1 MKDMNQ
7 TIAHLSSRT
16 NKAKRFLPTHSSE
29 HPNRRHRSRF
39 AHPGSRLDLPQSPT
53 FTGAIGRI
61 RRLLTTPS
69 SFGFSAASRS
79 FWPSVKAA
87 TKCGQGTTANAQE
100 REPQDRLGGLG
111 DWGCSLFAQNPALR
125 RGSLGVAHANA
136 RCPLNSLARAH
147 GQSRCRGVGVR
158 RFPPRVSDESPKER
172 SSK

>member
-1 MKDMNQ
+1 VKDMNQ

-111 DWGCSLFAQNPALR
+111 LLAVRAKLGASARFPRELR
-125 RGSLGVAHANA
+125 MPMRVARLIRWPVRTVKAVAVGSVCAG
-136 RCPLNSLARAH
+136 S
-147 GQSRCRGVGVR
+147 
-158 RFPPRVSDESPKER
+158 PPRVSDESPKSGLR
-172 SSK
+172 SD